1 MRIPWWLWAL
11 AGCVLVVG
19 LVSPFASSLPDG
31 LESTMERM
39 NLRGSEVEPNA
50 PLPDYETPGLRG
62 GRASIFLAA
71 AVGIAVVF
79 GATYLVGKVL
89 SRRQKAVSAAPDPT
103 RSDGEPKEAS

>member
-1 MRIPWWLWAL
+1 VRIPWWLWAL
-11 AGCVLVVG
+11 VGCVLVAG

-39 NLRGSEVEPNA
+39 NLRGSESEPNA
-50 PLPDYETPGLRG
+50 PLSDYQTPGLHS

-71 AVGIAVVF
+71 AVGIVVVF

-89 SRRQKAVSAAPDPT
+89 SRRPDAVSGAPDP
-103 RSDGEPKEAS
+103 DEPAGESGSAS